1 MATAILE
8 RPTLTEPV
16 LTESVPTEVESFVP
30 PAPQSIED
38 TGLPTSL
45 FEQLIVKLLHSRGDM
60 LGRDLSEAMG
70 LKFSLIEGFIDFFK
84 RQHVI
89 QAKKSLGMGDST
101 SLFSLSE
108 AGREL
113 ARTAL
118 ENNQYMGPAPVPL
131 YQYTYI
137 VRRQQRTAGWLTPEV
152 LANAYRRMVVTPR
165 ILSQVGPAVS
175 SGNSFLIYGQPGNGK
190 TFLAEALQN
199 VDDSCIWI
207 PYAIEC
213 QGAIIQVFDPVY
225 HQPVETE
232 ERSVLAFES
241 PHDRRWVKCRR
252 PFIVTGGEL
261 GLEMLD
267 LNFNENSKVYDAPHQ
282 VKANNGIYLIDDF
295 GRQQCT
301 PAEILNRWVVPMERR
316 IDYLKFRTG
325 GKMTVPF
332 ETFLIFSTNLKPDQL
347 GDEAFLRRIRYK
359 MLLRSPGED
368 EFSSIFRQFCES
380 RALPYEGGLIERFLE
395 KHYRNTGKVM
405 RRCHP
410 RDVLSHAIDLMHFE
424 RLPFLLTDDLLDRAF
439 ESCFLQEEGD

>member
-16 LTESVPTEVESFVP
+16 LTEPVPTEVVLTEVESFVP

-137 VRRQQRTAGWLTPEV
+137 VRRQQRTEGWLTPEV
-152 LANAYRRMVVTPR
+152 LSNAYSRMVVTPR

-190 TFLAEALQN
+190 TFLAEALQ
-199 VDDSCIWI
+199 D
-207 PYAIEC
+207 
-213 QGAIIQVFDPVY
+213 
-225 HQPVETE
+225 VE
-232 ERSVLAFES
+232 
-241 PHDRRWVKCRR
+241 
-252 PFIVTGGEL
+252 
-261 GLEMLD
+261 
-267 LNFNENSKVYDAPHQ
+267 
-282 VKANNGIYLIDDF
+282 
-295 GRQQCT
+295 
-301 PAEILNRWVVPMERR
+301 
-316 IDYLKFRTG
+316 
-325 GKMTVPF
+325 
-332 ETFLIFSTNLKPDQL
+332 
-347 GDEAFLRRIRYK
+347 
-359 MLLRSPGED
+359 
-368 EFSSIFRQFCES
+368 
-380 RALPYEGGLIERFLE
+380 
-395 KHYRNTGKVM
+395 
-405 RRCHP
+405 
-410 RDVLSHAIDLMHFE
+410 
-424 RLPFLLTDDLLDRAF
+424 
-439 ESCFLQEEGD
+439 ESCFLIP